1 MRVKDSTPPKPDLSA
16 ISSIGMSLLASH
28 AVARCKRSLRT
39 VAAIVSPRI
48 A

>member
-16 ISSIGMSLLASH
+16 ISSIGMPVLASH
-28 AVARCKRSLRT
+28 AVARCRCRRRT
-39 VAAIVSPRI
+39 VAAMVSPRI